1 MRQRLRRLLPIG
13 HVELTEIPRNALLKL
28 CPAPLHLSA
37 CEVPIAVVH
46 RFKFTAV
53 NGWAR
58 AWSDRSP
65 LAPPRNF
72 KRQFWLEFNNYLRS
86 NLTLRGLSSL
96 YVKLGDDPHRI
107 IQSMAALHLSVSADD
122 RDQCQV

>member
-1 MRQRLRRLLPIG
+1 MDGLCQGCPSSDRSPTACYAHRPASALVMRQRLRRLLPIG
-13 HVELTEIPRNALLKL
+13 YVELTEIPRNALLKL

-53 NGWAR
+53 NERAR

-65 LAPPRNF
+65 LAPPCNF
-72 KRQFWLEFNNYLRS
+72 KR
-86 NLTLRGLSSL
+86 
-96 YVKLGDDPHRI
+96 
-107 IQSMAALHLSVSADD
+107 
-122 RDQCQV
+122 